1 MESHWVGT
9 PGNYRKFPVYVL
21 NLSYRC
27 RNPRLLR
34 FASTMF
40 YNAELLPNPDA
51 DYYKLPPGERE
62 QQFPKSTLRF
72 ISTSH
77 LPLKKRSE
85 RFVYENGRPG
95 IWNPGEVR
103 LAAETFRSMLT
114 RYELEDI
121 TVISPYRRQIV
132 LLRKTFSDLFASR
145 FATDRWNHFLLKNI
159 ATVDSFQG
167 GESEAVIISYVRS
180 SERHGIG
187 FTDNANRINV
197 AYTRCRSELVIIGD
211 LDCLKNR
218 GKNQLFAKLE
228 RAVERDGEIVFPET
242 TPPLL

>member
-1 MESHWVGT
+1 
-9 PGNYRKFPVYVL
+9 
-21 NLSYRC
+21 
-27 RNPRLLR
+27 
-34 FASTMF
+34 
-40 YNAELLPNPDA
+40 
-51 DYYKLPPGERE
+51 
-62 QQFPKSTLRF
+62 
-72 ISTSH
+72 
-77 LPLKKRSE
+77 
-85 RFVYENGRPG
+85 
-95 IWNPGEVR
+95 
-103 LAAETFRSMLT
+103 MLT
-114 RYELEDI
+114 RHELEDI
-121 TVISPYRRQIV
+121 TVISPYRRQIM

-145 FATDRWNHFLLKNI
+145 FATDRWNHFLLNNI